1 MLGIVPWKM
10 LGIAPKSEVAKTSLS
25 SSIIS
30 QLFNWTCVVHNRILF
45 PSFLLKGDG
54 HGPRRH
60 RWLCGWHLTSL
71 IDGKVGATTIANAN
85 HQHLDCLEF
94 HHLSHW
100 CKKTMRLG
108 WSPCKLGSNFTYCSI
123 SQYILQFTTVFLV
136 FFIFFSFSFSSWETT
151 KSRARESFSAKCE
164 SEEVMNVPTETASVC
179 VLMWRLGLGWRSW
192 SGEETG
198 YWSSIHVSER
208 MRQEYHRSVTMWLQ
222 NQSKIGASSHK
233 PIRRR

>member
-1 MLGIVPWKM
+1 MCFNSTTFGPLS
-10 LGIAPKSEVAKTSLS
+10 LYCALEDARYSPKVRSCKDLTF
-25 SSIIS
+25 I
-30 QLFNWTCVVHNRILF
+30 FHHF
-45 PSFLLKGDG
+45 PSFLPKGDG

-85 HQHLDCLEF
+85 HQHLDCLGF

-108 WSPCKLGSNFTYCSI
+108 WSPCKLGSNFTYCSSSI

-151 KSRARESFSAKCE
+151 KSGARETFSAKCE

-179 VLMWRLGLGWRSW
+179 VLMWRLGLGWRS
-192 SGEETG
+192 
-198 YWSSIHVSER
+198 
-208 MRQEYHRSVTMWLQ
+208 
-222 NQSKIGASSHK
+222 
-233 PIRRR
+233 